1 MDQRNE
7 EYERPSKSH
16 RKREMSELLS
26 TVKELESLSLKELE
40 ASIDQGLKQKIL
52 ELQRIN
58 KGSAKK
64 RQRQHIVKFLSK
76 QDKSFAK
83 DDLAKLKAS
92 KMTKN
97 QKFHEFSS
105 ANEKNAEK
113 YRNHRKFENSLPLS
127 RRIRHVFLETSFRL
141 NFQNRGKTNV
151 FKERIFTVPERKII
165 KNPLQIRDTKQQ
177 PASLSGGDQVDG
189 LPRRKFT
196 F

>member
-64 RQRQHIVKFLSK
+64 RQRQHIAKFLSK
-76 QDKSFAK
+76 QDKAFSTE
-83 DDLAKLKAS
+83 DLAKLKTS
-92 KMTKN
+92 KMSEN
-97 QKFHEFSS
+97 
-105 ANEKNAEK
+105 
-113 YRNHRKFENSLPLS
+113 RKFREIETLREKLLINQEGIFESMKDSYPGIDMKRIKVLINLAQQEDKNGS
-127 RRIRHVFLETSFRL
+127 RSHYKEL
-141 NFQNRGKTNV
+141 
-151 FKERIFTVPERKII
+151 FKV
-165 KNPLQIRDTKQQ
+165 L
-177 PASLSGGDQVDG
+177 
-189 LPRRKFT
+189 RRAQKSVL
-196 F
+196 